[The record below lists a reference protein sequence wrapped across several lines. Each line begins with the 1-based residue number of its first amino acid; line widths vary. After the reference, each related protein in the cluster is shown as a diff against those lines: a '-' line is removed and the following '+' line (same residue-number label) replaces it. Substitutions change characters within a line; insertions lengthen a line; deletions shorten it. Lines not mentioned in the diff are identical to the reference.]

1 MKNIQAK
8 FSGQKSN
15 KKTKDRFGKEQY
27 SKMANKGMM
36 KRWGK
41 NKNMG
46 RGKT

>member
-1 MKNIQAK
+1 MKNIHSK
-8 FSGQKSN
+8 FIGQKGG
-15 KKTKDRFGKEQY
+15 KKTKDRYGKEHF

>member
-1 MKNIQAK
+1 MKKINEK
-8 FSGQKSN
+8 FKEKSS
-15 KKTKDRFGKEQY
+15 KKRDWYGRDNF
-27 SKMANKGMM
+27 SKMANRGMM

>member
-1 MKNIQAK
+1 MKNIHAK
-8 FSGQKSN
+8 FIGKRVGKQ
-15 KKTKDRFGKEQY
+15 TKDRYGKENF

>member
-1 MKNIQAK
+1 MKNIQEKFKGLSVGRRAK
-8 FSGQKSN
+8 DQYG
-15 KKTKDRFGKEQY
+15 KKHF
-27 SKMANKGMM
+27 SKMVNKGMM

>member
-1 MKNIQAK
+1 MKNINTK
-8 FSGQKSN
+8 FIGKRGV
-15 KKTKDRFGKEQY
+15 KKIKDRYGKEHF